1 MNIQLVDIFR
11 PFLGKLTWRR
21 SSSSKV
27 IYLTF
32 DDGPVPDVTPLVLD
46 LLDKYN
52 VKATFFCVG
61 ENVRKYPELYKEI
74 LRRGHRTGNH
84 TFNHI
89 KGFNVPTSEYVANV
103 DKAAEYIDSNL
114 FRPPYGRIKRNQIR
128 KLKSRYEI
136 IMWDLLTFD
145 YSQKMEKEAIMNRVK
160 HQSRNGSIVVF
171 HDSLKAKNN
180 MLSVLPLAIEFW
192 NSKDYTFELL

>member
-1 MNIQLVDIFR
+1 MSIQLVDIFR

-32 DDGPVPDVTPLVLD
+32 DDGPMPEVTPLVLD

-74 LRRGHRTGNH
+74 LQRGHRTGNH

-103 DKAAEYIDSNL
+103 DKAAEYIDSKL
-114 FRPPYGRIKRNQIR
+114 FRPQYGRIKRNQIR

-145 YSQKMEKEAIMNRVK
+145 YNQKIEKEAIIRRVK

-192 NSKDYTFELL
+192 NSKDYTFDLL